1 MILYFVDCETTGLSP
16 QKNTILEFCAI
27 KHVNRVETDRLYMKI
42 KPTQNDLFSA
52 SKYALKIN
60 GYDPEKWKDA
70 LEPQEA
76 AMKIAKFLYGTSE
89 TALVAHNVKFDASFI
104 RYFLKRWNTDQN
116 LPFRTIDT
124 VSLAFA
130 HLKPLGLNSM
140 KLDNIRRFLGWSL
153 EDAHTATK
161 DVEDCVKLF
170 DLLVPKHTETQ
181 TVIVNQITTV
191 NTKTKGV

>member
-70 LEPQEA
+70 LEPQQA
-76 AMKIAKFLYGTSE
+76 AAKIAKFLYGTSE

-104 RYFLKRWNTDQN
+104 RHFLKRWNTDQN

>member
-1 MILYFVDCETTGLSP
+1 MILYFVDVETTGLSP
-16 QKNTILEFCAI
+16 AKHTILEFCAI
-27 KHVNRVETDRLYMKI
+27 KQVNRVETERLYMKI
-42 KPTQNDLFSA
+42 HPTEEDLFRA
-52 SKYALKIN
+52 NGYALAVN

-70 LEPQEA
+70 LEPKDA
-76 AMKIAKFLYGTSE
+76 AKKIAKFLFGTSE
-89 TALVAHNVKFDASFI
+89 TALVAHNVSFDARMI
-104 RYFLKRWNTDQN
+104 RAFLNRWHTDQN

-140 KLDNIRRFLGWSL
+140 KLDSIRQFLGWSV
-153 EDAHTATK
+153 EGAHTATK

-170 DLLVPKHTETQ
+170 DLLVPKHTEQQ